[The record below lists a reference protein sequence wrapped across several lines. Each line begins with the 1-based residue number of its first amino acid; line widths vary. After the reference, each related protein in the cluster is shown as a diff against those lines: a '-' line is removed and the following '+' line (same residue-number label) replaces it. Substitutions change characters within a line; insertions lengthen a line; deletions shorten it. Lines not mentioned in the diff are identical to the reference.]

1 MMVFVGNILILI
13 FEVFLVDWYL
23 IILVKLLFF
32 EIDVNIFLVE

>member
-13 FEVFLVDWYL
+13 FEVLLVDWYL

-32 EIDVNIFLVE
+32 EIVVNIFLVE